1 MRKFYPIQKDKFSAC
16 LSKIYAV
23 KVCMNLAHFL
33 LFLPCD
39 FLCDKN
45 LQISFISYNHS
56 LEKVKKGKV
65 KI

>member
-1 MRKFYPIQKDKFSAC
+1 MRKFYPIQKDRFSAC

-23 KVCMNLAHFL
+23 KGCMNLAYFL
-33 LFLPCD
+33 SFLPYD
-39 FLCDKN
+39 FLCDTN

-56 LEKVKKGKV
+56 LEKVKKGKA